1 MKTLVTFLKPNVMK
15 AIFTSILAVSLMVTS
30 VNAQYLNSVEKLE
43 SVSASRVQ
51 TFLQNNG
58 IYNLSMVIN
67 TVHVY
72 KITYNTIDVFGD
84 PTVASGALY
93 VPVSCHDTLPMV
105 SYQHYTVLERS
116 QVPSNR
122 YNETDALLYSGN
134 GYITVLPDYLGMGD
148 NPGIQPY
155 VHWESEATASID
167 LIRAAREFLNDSL
180 HIWDNKQ
187 LFIAGY
193 SVGGHAT
200 MAMHKYIQTHNLQTE
215 FNVSAST
222 PMSGPYALS
231 YDELDLAFNEDATYP
246 VPFYLTMLFAS
257 YQYVYGN
264 LYSDYNQYYD
274 PPYASVIA
282 SWVASGNYEY
292 GYLPKNL
299 YDFMQDSV
307 VDNIM
312 DNPNH
317 PVRIACRKND
327 LHNWPPQEPVR
338 MLYCGMD
345 KQVTPQ
351 NAITAQDTM
360 IALGAPDVQAIEISS
375 SGNHSSCWRPSYLYS
390 LEWFDSFLPEKY
402 SDIIDNHS
410 QEFNAH
416 ASWSNG
422 TIVDTIEVS
431 EYYSDIPLAFSL
443 NDEAFQINP
452 QTGILTVKNS
462 EYLNTD
468 LPIRFTVKV
477 YREECNTIEET
488 VKVTINISGVSTES
502 NRIDDLMEIFPNP
515 TTNILII
522 KTNILG
528 QYSVEINSLNGQL
541 ILSREIEGSYHQL
554 DLSSF
559 RKGVYFI
566 TIRSKDFVTTRKIIK
581 L

>member
-1 MKTLVTFLKPNVMK
+1 
-15 AIFTSILAVSLMVTS
+15 MVTS
-30 VNAQYLNSVEKLE
+30 VNAQYLNSVKKLDY
-43 SVSASRVQ
+43 VSASQIQ
-51 TFLQNNG
+51 TFLQSNG
-58 IYNLSMVIN
+58 MFNFSMVIN
-67 TVHVY
+67 NVNVY
-72 KITYNTIDVFGD
+72 KIMYNTIDVFGD

-93 VPVSCHDTLPMV
+93 VPVSCHETLPMV

-122 YNETDALLYSGN
+122 YNESEALLYSGN

-148 NPGIQPY
+148 NPGIPPY

-180 HIWDNKQ
+180 LIWDNKQ
-187 LFIAGY
+187 LFITGY

-200 MAMHKYIQTHNLQTE
+200 MAMHKYIHTHNLQTE
-215 FNVSAST
+215 FNVSASA
-222 PMSGPYALS
+222 PMSGTYPLS
-231 YDELDLAFNEDATYP
+231 YDELDLVFNEDSTYP
-246 VPFYLTMLFAS
+246 VPFYLPMIFAS

-274 PPYASVIA
+274 PPYDSVIA
-282 SWVASGNYEY
+282 SWVASGKYEY

-307 VDNIM
+307 VDNIL

-317 PVRIACRKND
+317 AFRIACRKND
-327 LHNWPPQEPVR
+327 LHNWSPQEPVR

-345 KQVTPQ
+345 KQITPQ

-360 IALGAPDVQAIEISS
+360 IALGAPDVQAININSQ
-375 SGNHSSCWRPSYLYS
+375 GTHSSCWKPSLLYS
-390 LEWFDSFLPEKY
+390 LEWFDAFLPEKY
-402 SDIIDNHS
+402 SDIIDKRS
-410 QEFNAH
+410 QEFYAH

-422 TIVDTIEVS
+422 TVVDTIEVS
-431 EYYSDIPLAFSL
+431 EYYSDIPLTFSL
-443 NDEAFQINP
+443 DNEVFQINS

-462 EYLNTD
+462 EYLNTN

-477 YREECNTIEET
+477 YKEECNTIEET
-488 VKVTINISGVSTES
+488 VKITINILGVSTES

-522 KTNILG
+522 KTNNLG
-528 QYSVEINSLNGQL
+528 QYSVEINSLNGQV
-541 ILSREIEGSYHQL
+541 IYTSQMDGPFHQL
-554 DLSSF
+554 NLSLLP
-559 RKGVYFI
+559 KGVYFI